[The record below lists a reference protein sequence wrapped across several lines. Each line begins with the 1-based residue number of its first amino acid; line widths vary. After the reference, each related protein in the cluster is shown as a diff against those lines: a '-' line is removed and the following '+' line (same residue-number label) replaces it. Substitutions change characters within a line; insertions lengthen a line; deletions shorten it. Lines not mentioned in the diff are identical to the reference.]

1 MTDEERRRIEAEAR
15 TDAEWEN
22 RVKALEGDV
31 KSIKA
36 ALIWGTRAIW
46 GAAVYLLMKLFDF
59 LANGGS
65 LK

>member
-1 MTDEERRRIEAEAR
+1 MTDDERRRIEAEAR

-22 RVKALEGDV
+22 RVKTLETDV

-46 GAAVYLLMKLFDF
+46 GGAAYLLMKLFDF

-65 LK
+65 FK